1 MLFQRPIGLSSQIT
15 LLKLTKRTEY
25 GLIALVH
32 LADQA
37 TFTPEGEEVPVVS
50 ARAIGDQF
58 PVPRRLLAEAL
69 KQLQQDGL
77 VNSTRGAQGG
87 YRLSRAATEIS
98 LGEVIS
104 SLEGEP
110 SLTSCAGLGA
120 AGTNN
125 TCDVEPVCPIRSP
138 LARLRTGIWTLFE
151 GITLQSLTDR
161 AVDPTSLFAGV
172 SIDGSGEN
180 GGLSATG

>member
-1 MLFQRPIGLSSQIT
+1 MTTFT
-15 LLKLTKRTEY
+15 VLKLTKRTEY

-37 TFTPEGEEVPVVS
+37 AHAPEGEEVPVVS

-69 KQLQQDGL
+69 KQLQQTGI
-77 VNSTRGAQGG
+77 VESTRGAHGG
-87 YRLSRAATEIS
+87 YRLARAATKIS
-98 LGEVIS
+98 LGEVIA

-120 AGTNN
+120 AGTNSS
-125 TCDVEPVCPIRSP
+125 CEVEPVCPIRSP

-161 AVDPTSLFAGV
+161 AADPTSLFAGV
-172 SIDGSGEN
+172 SVENDGF
-180 GGLSATG
+180 SATG